1 MAESTLEKADVQ
13 VAESIH
19 KLSRATS
26 AMAEA
31 IDEGVD
37 VIKRAVKRSG
47 DAAEE
52 VMDDTTQR
60 IKRHPV
66 EAIAVTFTLGV
77 IVGGFIGGFIGWMIS
92 RR

>member
-1 MAESTLEKADVQ
+1 MPENTLERADAQ

-19 KLSRATS
+19 KLSRAAS

-31 IDEGVD
+31 IDENVN
-37 VIKRAVKRSG
+37 VIKRAVKRSS

-52 VMDDTTQR
+52 LVDDTTQR

-66 EAIAVTFTLGV
+66 EATAATFALGL
-77 IVGGFIGGFIGWMIS
+77 IVGGFLSWMFS

>member
-1 MAESTLEKADVQ
+1 VAENIFEKADAHI
-13 VAESIH
+13 AESIH
-19 KLSRATS
+19 KLSHATS

-31 IDEGVD
+31 IDESVD
-37 VIKRAVKRSG
+37 VLKRAIKRSS

-52 VMDDTTQR
+52 FMDDTTQR

-66 EAIAVTFTLGV
+66 EATAVTFTLGV
-77 IVGGFIGGFIGWMIS
+77 IVGGFIGWMIS